1 MNVAEK
7 SIEIVLDR
15 DLGTKDLLKYDV
27 VPSPMLFDND
37 QLMMKPEKSQLIR
50 ELEDKLI
57 N

>member
-1 MNVAEK
+1 MAEK

-15 DLGTKDLLKYDV
+15 GLGTKDLLKYDV

-37 QLMMKPEKSQLIR
+37 QLMMKPEKSQQYSFVSW
-50 ELEDKLI
+50 KI